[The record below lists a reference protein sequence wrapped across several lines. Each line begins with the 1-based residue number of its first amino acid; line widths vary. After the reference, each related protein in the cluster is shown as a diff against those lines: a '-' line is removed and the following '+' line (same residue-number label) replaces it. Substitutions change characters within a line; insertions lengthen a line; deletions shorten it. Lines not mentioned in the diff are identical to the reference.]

1 MKMNKVSINDYS
13 VTIVQ
18 TDDKKFLLINKQE
31 QTRVANTVDELCK
44 ILRTLFKKEEDEDD

>member
-1 MKMNKVSINDYS
+1 MKMNKVSISDYS

-31 QTRVANTVDELCK
+31 QTRIANTIDELCK
-44 ILRTLFKKEEDEDD
+44 ILKAMFKKEGAEDE